1 MVISI
6 TSHKKHPKLKKYFK
20 FGLISKKRKFLK
32 FYLPAVVYLS
42 SKSPSLI
49 KKHFKKSLFNRQRVK
64 LIFGFYRTGLLNK
77 FLRHQTIKNKKTHRF
92 IKEMKFCSL
101 LERRLDVI
109 LCRLG
114 FVSSLFEA
122 KHLISHKKVK
132 VNNLV
137 NACFSRLLKKGDI
150 ISFEPSVEPSIRK
163 QIKKQSKIRPFFL
176 TTFSN
181 IEVNYKTLKIILL
194 LNKINLK
201 KQVQH
206 YSNLL
211 NWKTLIVE

>member
-1 MVISI
+1 MIN
-6 TSHKKHPKLKKYFK
+6 HKKRPKLKKYVDL
-20 FGLISKKRKFLK
+20 GLFSKLKSKKKSLK
-32 FYLPAVVYLS
+32 FYSPDLIYLS
-42 SKSPSLI
+42 SKSAFLI
-49 KKHFKKSLFNRQRVK
+49 KKHFQNSLFNRQRAK
-64 LIFGFYRTGLLNK
+64 LIFGFYQTALLNK
-77 FLRHQTIKNKKTHRF
+77 FLRHQSIRNKNTHRF
-92 IKEMKFCSL
+92 IKENKFCSV

-150 ISFEPSVEPSIRK
+150 ISFEPSIEPR
-163 QIKKQSKIRPFFL
+163 IKKQIQRQSIIRPFFL
-176 TTFSN
+176 TTFN
-181 IEVNYKTLKIILL
+181 NLEVNYKTLKIILL
-194 LNKINLK
+194 INKINLK

-211 NWKTLIVE
+211 NWKTLITE